1 MKVCSGLSDVNIH
14 FIPAGEAYQ
23 DYVDKWRSKGY
34 SLLSIKKRCDSCMKL
49 RKCIL
54 QRATRLKNHS
64 TMKRIGDIS
73 NPVRCKLSAMRIKI
87 RRERRQKLQA
97 KYRVKH
103 LMTCM
108 KTQKAQ
114 IANMQDAFLNK
125 KCAELNVPES
135 QKLALKEIIAAASKK
150 DTRGRRYTE
159 EWVMLCML
167 MNIRSVGY
175 YKFMRKNNILPLPCT
190 RTIRS
195 YFLLINAKCGF
206 DEHFAKLLEKHFASK
221 TPLQR
226 HGVLLLDEINLRK
239 SVAVSKNLNYV
250 GLTDLG
256 DDGQQST
263 DINEQ
268 ATHGLV
274 LMFQPLA
281 DVYTQPIAVF
291 ASKNPVKG
299 EELAKIVVKAIPYLE
314 QCGAMIHGVIADGA
328 GTNAKMWSLLG
339 VTGTMENTT
348 TWFTHPL
355 DNERKVFVFSDICHV
370 IKNVR
375 NRLYNKEKLRLKS
388 THNYICWKYFVT
400 LYNLDKDHPGNAR
413 VCPKITNRHIV
424 LDNTSKM
431 RVRLATQIFSNSVAD
446 GLAFYLS
453 HGCQGLSGCEE
464 TISFCKRFNN
474 MFDAMKRKSPN
485 QGLTP
490 HSNDFKILEDSLR
503 WLNEWQ
509 SAVVERNITAEEF
522 LTVETSRGLR
532 ISLQSTMDLCRYLI
546 DKFDFKYLLT
556 GKLNQD
562 NLEVIYTQ

>member
-1 MKVCSGLSDVNIH
+1 MKV
-14 FIPAGEAYQ
+14 
-23 DYVDKWRSKGY
+23 
-34 SLLSIKKRCDSCMKL
+34 
-49 RKCIL
+49 
-54 QRATRLKNHS
+54 
-64 TMKRIGDIS
+64 
-73 NPVRCKLSAMRIKI
+73 
-87 RRERRQKLQA
+87 RRERYQKLQA
-97 KYRVKH
+97 KDRVKH

-108 KTQKAQ
+108 KTQEAQ
-114 IANMQDAFLNK
+114 IANMQDMTLEK
-125 KCAELNVPES
+125 KCAELNVPET
-135 QKLALKEIIAAASKK
+135 QKLALKEIIATASKK
-150 DTRGRRYTE
+150 NVKGRRYTE
-159 EWVMLCML
+159 EWIMLCML

-175 YKFMRKNNILPLPCT
+175 YEFLRKNNILPLPCT
-190 RTIRS
+190 RMIRN
-195 YFLLINAKCGF
+195 YFSLINAMCGF
-206 DEHFAKLLEKHFASK
+206 DEQFAKLFEKHLASK

-239 SVAVSKNLNYV
+239 SVAVSTKNLTYV
-250 GLTDLG
+250 GLTDFG

-263 DINEQ
+263 DITEQ

-291 ASKNPVKG
+291 ASKGPVKG
-299 EELAKIVVKAIPYLE
+299 EELAKIVIKAIFYLE

-328 GTNAKMWSLLG
+328 STNAKMWSILG
-339 VTGTMENTT
+339 ITGSMENTT

-375 NRLYNKEKLRLKS
+375 NRLYNKKKLRFKS
-388 THNYICWKYFVT
+388 THNYVYWKYFDT
-400 LYNLDKDHPGNAR
+400 LYNIDKNHPGNAR

-453 HGCQGLSGCEE
+453 HKCEGFSGCEE
-464 TISFCKRFNN
+464 TISFCKRFND
-474 MFDAMKRKSPN
+474 MFDAMNRKSPN

-490 HSNDFKILEDSLR
+490 NSNDFKVLEDSLQ
-503 WLNEWQ
+503 WLNTWQ
-509 SAVVERNITAEEF
+509 TAVKERDITAEEF

-532 ISLQSTMDLCRYLI
+532 ISLQSTMDICRYLI
-546 DKFDFKYLLT
+546 DKFGFKYLLT

-562 NLEVIYTQ
+562 NLEVICICFI

>member
-1 MKVCSGLSDVNIH
+1 MLSGVLEKFQEMKVCSGLSDVNIH

-23 DYVDKWRSKGY
+23 DYVDKWRSKGC
-34 SLLSIKKRCDSCMKL
+34 SLLSIKE

-54 QRATRLKNHS
+54 QRATRLKNHPM
-64 TMKRIGDIS
+64 MKRIGDIL

-103 LMTCM
+103 LMPCM

-114 IANMQDAFLNK
+114 IASMQDAFLNK

-175 YKFMRKNNILPLPCT
+175 YKFLRKNNILPLPCT

-195 YFLLINAKCGF
+195 YFSLINAKCGF

-226 HGVLLLDEINLRK
+226 HGVLLLDEINLRE
-239 SVAVSKNLNYV
+239 SVAVSKNLTYL

-281 DVYTQPIAVF
+281 DVYTQPIGR
-291 ASKNPVKG
+291 S
-299 EELAKIVVKAIPYLE
+299 
-314 QCGAMIHGVIADGA
+314 VIC
-328 GTNAKMWSLLG
+328 
-339 VTGTMENTT
+339 E
-348 TWFTHPL
+348 
-355 DNERKVFVFSDICHV
+355 
-370 IKNVR
+370 
-375 NRLYNKEKLRLKS
+375 
-388 THNYICWKYFVT
+388 
-400 LYNLDKDHPGNAR
+400 
-413 VCPKITNRHIV
+413 
-424 LDNTSKM
+424 
-431 RVRLATQIFSNSVAD
+431 IF
-446 GLAFYLS
+446 LS
-453 HGCQGLSGCEE
+453 
-464 TISFCKRFNN
+464 R
-474 MFDAMKRKSPN
+474 
-485 QGLTP
+485 
-490 HSNDFKILEDSLR
+490 
-503 WLNEWQ
+503 
-509 SAVVERNITAEEF
+509 
-522 LTVETSRGLR
+522 
-532 ISLQSTMDLCRYLI
+532 
-546 DKFDFKYLLT
+546 
-556 GKLNQD
+556 
-562 NLEVIYTQ
+562 